1 MLIEEPLESG
11 GASEAELS
19 CLGPILRVRIQ
30 GWRMATMTS
39 GNRGLLGVTPRTAV
53 HPLCDLE

>member
-19 CLGPILRVRIQ
+19 RLGPILRVRIQ
-30 GWRMATMTS
+30 GWRMATATS
-39 GNRGLLGVTPRTAV
+39 GNRGLLGVTPSTAV
-53 HPLCDLE
+53 HPLSDLE